1 MTAVVHSTAAE
12 VAQCGDN
19 TTGKVAGRER
29 VGSGKAVPG
38 NTGSQKHSN
47 TER

>member
-1 MTAVVHSTAAE
+1 MTAVAHSTVAK

-29 VGSGKAVPG
+29 VGSREAVPG
-38 NTGSQKHSN
+38 NPGSQKHSN